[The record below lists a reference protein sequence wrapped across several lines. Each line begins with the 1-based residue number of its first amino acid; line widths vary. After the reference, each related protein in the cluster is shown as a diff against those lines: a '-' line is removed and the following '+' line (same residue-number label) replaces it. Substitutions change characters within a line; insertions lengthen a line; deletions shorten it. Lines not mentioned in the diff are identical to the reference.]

1 LRLPILLKNQNQ
13 QSPPHAPTS
22 SSNRRYTIE
31 ERTLHSNYDTLVVG
45 KRQSF
50 KVRRLGGD

>member
-1 LRLPILLKNQNQ
+1 MRLPILLKNQNQ
-13 QSPPHAPTS
+13 QSPPHA
-22 SSNRRYTIE
+22 RRYTIE